1 MPAPLHSLGLHFGDD
16 AEQLAF
22 AADQLLA
29 SFPRSP
35 LLLGLGEPTHGAEQF
50 LELRNDLFFH
60 LVRHHGYRAI
70 AIESDCLAAAV
81 VDDHVTTGAGDLD
94 EVLATG
100 ITHRFGGLAANRD
113 LVVRLREYNTGLPPA
128 EQVRFHGFDGPL
140 DIGLTPSPRAA
151 LLAAHAHL
159 AARLP
164 AHRVPYDADELRE
177 LLGDDAPWADAEALK
192 DPARSIGGTERAGAL
207 RVAAADVLAV
217 YETELPTLR
226 PQRAVTREPAGVVT
240 AVTREP
246 AGDVTAA
253 TAFDRAYTQARTA
266 RGLLRYHA
274 AMAST
279 VPDRIAV
286 MLGIRDAMMAE
297 NLLALAAAQRS
308 PSLVFAHNTHLQ
320 RTRCGMNFLGEQRW
334 WGAGALVAA
343 SAIGDR
349 YAFVAADSTPEAAAA
364 CAPSWADPSD
374 AAQPDGE
381 TFQQALADASPAR
394 AFFPAAPLAAHP
406 GVPDLRAPGSWWY
419 APLDP
424 ADLHAMDAV
433 AFVGPL
439 REENSLSLG

>member
-1 MPAPLHSLGLHFGDD
+1 MPSPLHPLGHHFDD
-16 AEQLAF
+16 DPAQLAA

-29 SFPRSP
+29 SLPQPP

-50 LELRNDLFFH
+50 LELRNDLFLH

-70 AIESDCLAAAV
+70 AIESDCLAAAL

-100 ITHRFGGLAANRD
+100 ITHRFGAFAANRD
-113 LVVRLREYNTGLPPA
+113 LVVRLREHNAGRPP
-128 EQVRFHGFDGPL
+128 EERVRFHGFDAPL
-140 DIGLTPSPRAA
+140 DIGDTPSPRAA

-159 AARLP
+159 AAHLP
-164 AHRVPYDADELRE
+164 AHRVPHTADSLSG
-177 LLGDDAPWADAEALK
+177 LLGDDAPWEESGALK
-192 DPARSIGGTERAGAL
+192 DPALSIGGTPGARAL
-207 RVAAADVLAV
+207 RAAADDVLAV
-217 YETELPTLR
+217 YETELPALR
-226 PQRAVTREPAGVVT
+226 PLDP
-240 AVTREP
+240 
-246 AGDVTAA
+246 
-253 TAFDRAYTQARTA
+253 TAFDRAHTRARTA

-279 VPDRIAV
+279 APDRIAV
-286 MLGIRDAMMAE
+286 MLGVRDAMMAE

-308 PSLVFAHNTHLQ
+308 PSLVFGHNSHLQ
-320 RTRCGMNFLGEQRW
+320 RTRCGMDFLGEQRW

-364 CAPSWADPSD
+364 CAPSWADPAD
-374 AAQPDGE
+374 AGRPEGE
-381 TFQQALADASPAR
+381 TLQHALAAAAPAR
-394 AFFPAAPLAAHP
+394 AFFPARDLAPR
-406 GVPDLRAPGSWWY
+406 VPARRAPGSWWY

-424 ADLHAMDAV
+424 ADLPAMDAV

-439 REENSLSLG
+439 REENSLTLG